1 MKPLLYSAE
10 SRYADVV
17 SYVCL
22 RTVVVV
28 KNYFENTGD
37 LKCRRTGVMAQGGAF
52 VSQVGGF
59 GISLQ

>member
-1 MKPLLYSAE
+1 MKSLPDSAE

-22 RTVVVV
+22 RIVVVV
-28 KNYFENTGD
+28 KNYFEYTGG
-37 LKCRRTGVMAQGGAF
+37 LKCIKTRVMAQGEAF

-59 GISLQ
+59 GNSLL